1 MAKWK
6 AGLSGIMPMSSK
18 SLAPGIYIEELTR
31 LPHPIECVSTRR
43 VGLLGVTSRAVAPV
57 AITGFGKAPRALG
70 NQASEHI
77 PLARGTNLLRFFPVQ
92 GNQIWGART
101 TSQDPEWQYINV
113 RRLVVYIE
121 QSISQGLQ
129 WAVFENNGP
138 ALWAAVRS
146 TLEGF
151 LTNLWQSGSLRGNK
165 RQDAFF
171 VRCDNTTMTQNDID
185 SGRLVSIVGF
195 APIFPAEF
203 VVLQI
208 TGQTEKK
215 K

>member
-1 MAKWK
+1 
-6 AGLSGIMPMSSK
+6 MPISPESR
-18 SLAPGIYIEELTR
+18 APGIYIEALTS
-31 LPHPIECVSTRR
+31 LPHPIECASTGR

-57 AITGFGKAPRALG
+57 AITGFGKDPRALG

-77 PLARGTNLLRFFPVQ
+77 PRARGINLLRFFPVQ

-101 TSQDPEWQYINV
+101 TSQDPEWQSINV

-121 QSISQGLQ
+121 QSINQGLQ

-138 ALWAAVRS
+138 VLWADVGS
-146 TLEGF
+146 SIEGF
-151 LTNLWQSGSLRGNK
+151 MTNLWQSGSLRGNK

-171 VRCDNTTMTQNDID
+171 VRCDNATMTQNDID
-185 SGRLVSIVGF
+185 AGRFVSIVGF
-195 APIFPAEF
+195 APVRPAEF

-208 TGQTEKK
+208 TGQIKK
-215 K
+215 KK